1 MSHLLPRKPAIS
13 AEEKLGGIALSKPL
27 SVIGIEADELRS
39 IKILVSLLRH
49 PNPGIPELA
58 RQALQYLAQAA
69 SQRTFP
75 ADTQDDV
82 QGEKKY
88 GRQ

>member
-1 MSHLLPRKPAIS
+1 
-13 AEEKLGGIALSKPL
+13 LSKPL

-69 SQRTFP
+69 SQRTP
-75 ADTQDDV
+75 LEQTQDQA
-82 QGEKKY
+82 QGEKRY
-88 GRQ
+88 GHQ

>member
-1 MSHLLPRKPAIS
+1 LPPQNPAVS
-13 AEEKLGGIALSKPL
+13 AEKKLGGIALSKPL
-27 SVIGIEADELRS
+27 SVIGIEADELRW

-69 SQRTFP
+69 SQRTP
-75 ADTQDDV
+75 PSHTEGAEGD
-82 QGEKKY
+82 KKY
-88 GRQ
+88 GS

>member
-1 MSHLLPRKPAIS
+1 
-13 AEEKLGGIALSKPL
+13 LSKPL
-27 SVIGIEADELRS
+27 SVIGIEADELRW

-69 SQRTFP
+69 SQRTP
-75 ADTQDDV
+75 QTQDES

-88 GRQ
+88 GHQ